1 MYYGTNLKKWSR
13 KELVSVCECVCV
25 FVCVHACSIMSDS
38 FETLWTVAGQALLSM
53 GFFRKEYWSGLPFPS
68 PGDLHNPEMELTS
81 LAWQADS

>member
-1 MYYGTNLKKWSR
+1 MYYGTKLKKWSR

-38 FETLWTVAGQALLSM
+38 FETLWTVACQALLSM